1 MSAEMPLRE
10 RIAAVLAQHD
20 PLHAGDHGGDLPAA
34 YAVEADEIADVLGGV
49 AADAD
54 QCAGVVW
61 TVIARSVGT
70 DVAGPVAAYADVG
83 ADVAALVE
91 DAAADPPQ
99 ALDEELELDE
109 ALADPLAVAILAVLI
124 EHDPAPPR
132 DPDEEAEAGLRDQD
146 EELRY
151 QDAALELVD
160 VIASAPASAEVERAT
175 ARVLEARFERVE
187 RARLAHAAAELA
199 ELAPLAELLRA
210 SLPEHELPHVAWRPS
225 DPLAAGILAVLE
237 RHDPEGIVAAGE
249 DHAYR
254 SEAEELAELL
264 REGDASGAQCGVAA
278 WTVLRRFA
286 ATDERT
292 PIARYAPVGADV
304 AQLVVLHGELVDRD
318 PSLVEPQMPAVE
330 DLLAGEPLALRVLE
344 LIVEHDPLGFAAGG
358 GAELE
363 YLGDARLLAVLVADG
378 PDRSECQV
386 LAWKVLAEPNC
397 GPFGGAVGRYRALGA
412 ALARLVRTR

>member
-20 PLHAGDHGGDLPAA
+20 PLHAGDHGGDLEAA

-49 AADAD
+49 AADPD

-61 TVIARSVGT
+61 TVIARSVGV

-91 DAAADPPQ
+91 SAGGEPPPP
-99 ALDEELELDE
+99 LEEELELDE

-124 EHDPAPPR
+124 EHDPAPAR
-132 DPDEEAEAGLRDQD
+132 DAADEAE

-151 QDAALELVD
+151 QAAALELVD
-160 VIASAPASAEVERAT
+160 VIAAAPSSAEVERAT
-175 ARVLEARFERVE
+175 ARVLGARFPRVE
-187 RARLAHAAAELA
+187 RVRLVHAAAELA
-199 ELAPLAELLRA
+199 ELAPLADLLRA
-210 SLPEHELPHVAWRPS
+210 SLPERELPHVAWRPS

-237 RHDPEGIVAAGE
+237 RHDPEALAAAGE
-249 DHAYR
+249 EHAYR

-264 REGDASGAQCGVAA
+264 REGDVTAAQCGVAA
-278 WTVLRRFA
+278 WTVLRRFVA
-286 ATDERT
+286 VEERT
-292 PIARYAPVGADV
+292 PIDGYGPVGDDV
-304 AQLVVLHGELVDRD
+304 AQLVVLHRELLDRD
-318 PSLVEPQMPAVE
+318 PSLVEPVMPAVE

-363 YLGDARLLAVLVADG
+363 YLGDARLLAVLLAEG
-378 PDRSECQV
+378 PGRSECQV
-386 LAWKVLAEPNC
+386 LAWKILAEPTC

>member
-1 MSAEMPLRE
+1 MSGEMPLRE

-20 PLHAGDHGGDLPAA
+20 PLHAGDHGGDLEAA
-34 YAVEADEIADVLGGV
+34 YAVEADEIADVLGGI

-61 TVIARSVGT
+61 TVIARNVGT
-70 DVAGPVAAYADVG
+70 DVAGPLAAYADVG

-91 DAAADPPQ
+91 HAAAEAVP
-99 ALDEELELDE
+99 ALDEDLELDE

-124 EHDPAPPR
+124 EHDPAPAC
-132 DPDEEAEAGLRDQD
+132 DAAEEAED
-146 EELRY
+146 ELRY
-151 QDAALELVD
+151 EGAALELVD
-160 VIASAPASAEVERAT
+160 VLASAPASAEVERAA
-175 ARVLEARFERVE
+175 ARVLGARFARVE
-187 RARLAHAAAELA
+187 RSRLVHAAAELA

-210 SLPEHELPHVAWRPS
+210 TLPEHELPAVTWRPS

-237 RHDPEGIVAAGE
+237 RHDPEGLAAGGE
-249 DHAYR
+249 PHAYR
-254 SEAEELAELL
+254 SEAEELGELL
-264 REGDASGAQCGVAA
+264 CDGGVSAAQCAVAA

-286 ATDERT
+286 GEERT
-292 PIARYAPVGADV
+292 QIAGYAPVGAEV
-304 AQLVVLHGELVDRD
+304 AQLVVVYRELAERD
-318 PSLVEPQMPAVE
+318 PGLVEPQMPAVE
-330 DLLAGEPLALRVLE
+330 DLLVGEPLALRVLE

-363 YLGDARLLAVLVADG
+363 YLGDARLLAVLLADG

-386 LAWKVLAEPNC
+386 LAWKVLAEPNR